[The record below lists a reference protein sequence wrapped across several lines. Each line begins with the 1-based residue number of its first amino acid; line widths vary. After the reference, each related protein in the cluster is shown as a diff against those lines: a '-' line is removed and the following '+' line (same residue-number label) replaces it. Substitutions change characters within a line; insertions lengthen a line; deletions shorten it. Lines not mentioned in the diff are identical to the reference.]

1 MRQGGKG
8 GKSPAA
14 PVPRRGP
21 LGLRAFHRAC
31 FAICL
36 PFPFNPI
43 STITP
48 AQPRGE
54 RMPDLTACT
63 HCGGELAPDRV
74 LCAACGSPAPGA
86 EPPTVPVEDFRTDCA
101 SCHALCCVALAF
113 DWPNYKKPAG
123 TPCKNL
129 NADFTCGKWDN
140 LEQDGYWACRGFD
153 CHGAGQA
160 TAGAVERACGSNW
173 RASPAVADFEFGT
186 FQTVYATLH
195 EEISGVHPPKRSVGG
210 SGS

>member
-1 MRQGGKG
+1 
-8 GKSPAA
+8 
-14 PVPRRGP
+14 
-21 LGLRAFHRAC
+21 
-31 FAICL
+31 
-36 PFPFNPI
+36 
-43 STITP
+43 
-48 AQPRGE
+48 
-54 RMPDLTACT
+54 MPDLTACT